1 MNASTTHGM
10 TPLHCA
16 AERPRAR
23 EIVKLLLEA
32 GPQADAVTSE
42 GESAIFTA
50 IASHSDAVSIL
61 LRAGSNLSLR
71 NQSNETVA
79 HLAAYYGPLSLL
91 PVLMDAGAELTA
103 RSMTNPPA
111 QILTHRVRAGVGR
124 CFTGWPNRTR

>member
-1 MNASTTHGM
+1 MNASTIHGM

-32 GPQADAVTSE
+32 GAQADAVTSE

-71 NQSNETVA
+71 NQSNETV

-111 QILTHRVRAGVGR
+111 QILTHRVRAGAGR
-124 CFTGWPNRTR
+124 RFTGWPNRTR